1 MKAIITIRGSGNRG
15 KTTLLCSFAN
25 FLIKNGAQKI
35 EPSNF
40 SLTNTY
46 KDVQILLRYK
56 DINIA
61 ICSSGDTLAIVKENV
76 RFAFNVKTID
86 ILFLA
91 IRSFGESMNF
101 IQDLAK
107 KEKLLVLNVENNIF
121 FEKES
126 EISTFQQSQLEY
138 LEFIVKEF
146 VWHFSCI

>member
-1 MKAIITIRGSGNRG
+1 M
-15 KTTLLCSFAN
+15 
-25 FLIKNGAQKI
+25 
-35 EPSNF
+35 
-40 SLTNTY
+40 
-46 KDVQILLRYK
+46 
-56 DINIA
+56 
-61 ICSSGDTLAIVKENV
+61 
-76 RFAFNVKTID
+76 
-86 ILFLA
+86 FLA

-146 VWHFSCI
+146 V

>member
-76 RFAFNVKTID
+76 IAFNVKTID

-126 EISTFQQSQLEY
+126 EISTFQKSQLEY

-146 VWHFSCI
+146 V

>member
-35 EPSNF
+35 EPSD
-40 SLTNTY
+40 LNTY
-46 KDVQILLRYK
+46 RDVQILLRYK
-56 DINIA
+56 DLNIA

-101 IQDLAK
+101 IQG
-107 KEKLLVLNVENNIF
+107 
-121 FEKES
+121 
-126 EISTFQQSQLEY
+126 
-138 LEFIVKEF
+138 
-146 VWHFSCI
+146 FS

>member
-15 KTTLLCSFAN
+15 KTTLLCSFVN

-35 EPSNF
+35 EPSDF
-40 SLTNTY
+40 SSTNTY

-56 DINIA
+56 DLNIA
-61 ICSSGDTLAIVKENV
+61 ICSYGDTLAIVKENV

-146 VWHFSCI
+146 V